1 MTYLLISIA
10 SAHVLWLHFV
20 ACMRLKMVRDAGLLT
35 TPMKVFGYPVLAMG
49 LVIDF
54 FVNICVGTVLFLE
67 LPREYTLSARLWRL
81 SNDAPSWRQRI
92 ALAIRTGL
100 LDNVDPAGKHTG

>member
-1 MTYLLISIA
+1 MTYLIISIA
-10 SAHVLWLHFV
+10 SVHVLWLHFV

-54 FVNICVGTVLFLE
+54 FVNVCIGTVLFLE
-67 LPREYTLSARLWRL
+67 LPREYTLSGRLWRL
-81 SNDAPSWRQRI
+81 SNGSPSWRQRL
-92 ALAIRTGL
+92 ALAIRSGL
-100 LDNVDPAGKHTG
+100 LDAIDPTGVHRG